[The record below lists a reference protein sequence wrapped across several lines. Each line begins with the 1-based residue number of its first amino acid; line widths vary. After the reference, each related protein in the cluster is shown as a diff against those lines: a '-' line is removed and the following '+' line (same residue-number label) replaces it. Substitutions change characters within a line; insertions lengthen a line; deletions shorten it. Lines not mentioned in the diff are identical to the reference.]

1 MSFAPEATV
10 HHFAEIEE
18 NQDST
23 TSSASTNPS
32 RRGSNMS
39 DITSQNLARQ
49 DFDLVAEHPPST
61 PPEQVEEKPEATS
74 PAHQRDLH
82 QKKHRRGSTDVA
94 RVDTEG
100 ADDVFSS
107 SPSNGSPPRLETSA
121 PNLLGS
127 ELNEEQDDQDDDEE
141 EDDLFQKLDAGH
153 TGRWQRID
161 VGAVAEEN
169 KSHNQSAAQATEDL
183 DEDGEMSMELAGD
196 EVTAAF
202 KPWVQRLFPIEGA
215 PALPPNTEQEN
226 VNPFSPAFKS
236 SLNSNRSDIYNSTMT
251 KVDDATM
258 EVTRAVGGIISV
270 NLVDPIPTTT
280 KKSPKRRKSVLGRRR
295 SSGVSSVDGGETM
308 DFTTAL
314 GVVQTNSLELDSSEA
329 DQNEELSM
337 EFTSVFGG
345 INGRNPANPAK
356 YSTEAVTETAPSQ
369 AHAVSP
375 TTNAGEMEMDMTRAW
390 GGPKSQNLFANED
403 QVEGDDMDMDM
414 TVAVGN
420 IIVNDIPREEM
431 QKTAPVFQEVVEVVT
446 ATSPLR
452 SRSATKTRP
461 HQLSMAE
468 SDAAASQSIKP
479 SDDSFL
485 VSPQK
490 LLSTPQKQITP
501 RPVRSVT
508 PSKTPP
514 SRNVSMRMP
523 SPKKLFQEQSKKLS
537 TVEEVAQGK
546 DLSSGRDINGPTPN
560 VALHSAPKLRK
571 RLSGVGA
578 DKPGLGSP
586 RVTALFE
593 RRTSLADKADLFALP
608 AVSVRSLQ
616 YSDPKLAST
625 EVTRSREEEARRESG
640 QYIME
645 MEAGAD
651 LEEKD
656 ATATLK
662 DMITSMTPKKD
673 KANPRKSLA
682 TGSARGLLGKRP
694 AELDEDDEEDGTPKS
709 LKGRQTSPVKRI
721 RLRGPP
727 SKLETTGRADN
738 VHMKSHNDA
747 PITPSITFSASAQV
761 ITTPRD
767 QSRFKNVEASRDA
780 GLPLSPPGHLVAEKD
795 NEAKVDAQDEAEK
808 IHLQDFLNLTNI
820 RFMELNT
827 TKRRNTIAPN
837 AHATMDG
844 ESVDEDKLFEDCI
857 VAGACTMPLIE
868 LYQHVRW
875 PEKHFGGM
883 LTHFKS
889 CRELRKYIHEGR
901 EIVREIE
908 ADTFEENPPLFREYM
923 SASPAERA
931 VMDDQFRNMKIHA
944 RLLSKGTWYEWRMKL
959 LEGLKEGLGGH
970 LEGMQK
976 DDAVLSRQEKVIEP
990 ALAAARAENVRL
1002 EVECATLRKQADQ
1015 FPECD
1020 REELRVARIQLG
1032 SLNEQ
1037 VLSKKKAVA
1046 ELKAKLD
1053 TNKIAIGKA
1062 QAAKTECQEIIKEA
1076 QRIREACRGWSV
1088 AEVATLRG
1096 TASGRV
1102 YWDQY

>member
-23 TSSASTNPS
+23 TSSASTDPS
-32 RRGSNMS
+32 RRSSNVS
-39 DITSQNLARQ
+39 DIRSRNPSQQ
-49 DFDLVAEHPPST
+49 DFDLDAEHPPST
-61 PPEQVEEKPEATS
+61 PPEQMEEKPEATS

-82 QKKHRRGSTDVA
+82 QKKHRRGSTNVA
-94 RVDTEG
+94 GVGTDE

-107 SPSNGSPPRLETSA
+107 SPSNGSPPRLETSV
-121 PNLLGS
+121 PNPLGA
-127 ELNEEQDDQDDDEE
+127 EQNEEQDDQDDEEE
-141 EDDLFQKLDAGH
+141 EDGLFQKLDAGH
-153 TGRWQRID
+153 TGRWHRID
-161 VGAVAEEN
+161 IGVGAEAN
-169 KSHNQSAAQATEDL
+169 KIPNQSVAQATEDL
-183 DEDGEMSMELAGD
+183 REDGEMSMELAGD

-236 SLNSNRSDIYNSTMT
+236 SLNSNRSDIYNSTMI
-251 KVDDATM
+251 KIDDATM
-258 EVTRAVGGIISV
+258 EITRAVGGIISV
-270 NLVDPIPTTT
+270 DVVEPISTATQ
-280 KKSPKRRKSVLGRRR
+280 KSPKRRKSVLRRRR
-295 SSGVSSVDGGETM
+295 SSGVGSVDGGETM

-314 GVVQTNSLELDSSEA
+314 GAVQTNSLDFDSSEA

-345 INGRNPANPAK
+345 INGRNPANSAK
-356 YSTEAVTETAPSQ
+356 HSTEVVTETALLQ

-375 TTNAGEMEMDMTRAW
+375 TTNAEEMEMDMTRVW
-390 GGPKSQNLFANED
+390 GGPISQDLLANED

-420 IIVNDIPREEM
+420 IIVNNTRRDET
-431 QKTAPVFQEVVEVVT
+431 QKTAPVFQEVVEVIT

-461 HQLSMAE
+461 HQLGVAKD
-468 SDAAASQSIKP
+468 DAAASHSTKP

-501 RPVRSVT
+501 KPIRSVT

-523 SPKKLFQEQSKKLS
+523 SPRKLFQEQSKKLL
-537 TVEEVAQGK
+537 TLEEVAKGK
-546 DLSSGRDINGPTPN
+546 DFRSGRDINGTTPN

-586 RVTALFE
+586 RVTALFD
-593 RRTSLADKADLFALP
+593 RRASLADKADLFALP

-616 YSDPKLAST
+616 YADPKLAST

-694 AELDEDDEEDGTPKS
+694 AELDEDDDDDGTPKS

-721 RLRGPP
+721 RLKGPP
-727 SKLETTGRADN
+727 SKLETTGRADT
-738 VHMKSHNDA
+738 VHMKSHNQA
-747 PITPSITFSASAQV
+747 PITPSITFSTGAQV
-761 ITTPRD
+761 LTTPRD
-767 QSRFKNVEASRDA
+767 QSRFKDAEASRDA
-780 GLPLSPPGHLVAEKD
+780 GLPASPPGHLVAEKD
-795 NEAKVDAQDEAEK
+795 NEAKVETQDEAEK

-827 TKRRNTIAPN
+827 TKRRNTVAAN
-837 AHATMDG
+837 THATIHG
-844 ESVDEDKLFEDCI
+844 ESEDEGKVFEDCI

-868 LYQHVRW
+868 LYQHV
-875 PEKHFGGM
+875 
-883 LTHFKS
+883 S
-889 CRELRKYIHEGR
+889 
-901 EIVREIE
+901 
-908 ADTFEENPPLFREYM
+908 
-923 SASPAERA
+923 
-931 VMDDQFRNMKIHA
+931 
-944 RLLSKGTWYEWRMKL
+944 
-959 LEGLKEGLGGH
+959 
-970 LEGMQK
+970 
-976 DDAVLSRQEKVIEP
+976 
-990 ALAAARAENVRL
+990 
-1002 EVECATLRKQADQ
+1002 
-1015 FPECD
+1015 
-1020 REELRVARIQLG
+1020 
-1032 SLNEQ
+1032 
-1037 VLSKKKAVA
+1037 
-1046 ELKAKLD
+1046 
-1053 TNKIAIGKA
+1053 
-1062 QAAKTECQEIIKEA
+1062 
-1076 QRIREACRGWSV
+1076 
-1088 AEVATLRG
+1088 
-1096 TASGRV
+1096 
-1102 YWDQY
+1102 